1 MADIKTGF
9 PKNLAYNLKK
19 LDAGFTKTK
28 IKILPD
34 KNTVSANDILRF
46 RLTGNGIYDFR
57 SLVLNMNH
65 CSTTCTSAPAV
76 FAHFPRYSSSLIQSI
91 SITANNTT
99 LCSINEYGYL
109 YSKLMDFEGGDF
121 SQMSKR
127 WSELYDPSV
136 RFNSV
141 ASVKATATTHENA
154 ISCLR
159 MADSTTVASND
170 TGVKMSINNWLG
182 FLNSLSTPCID
193 LSDIGDLYINIQFA
207 PATVLWK
214 SNTPSGTADI
224 VPTNVNYTLTD
235 NFITIDRITFQSPD
249 YYKLK
254 TEKLIEDGLLIGYY
268 DYYLVS
274 GGLTTKSNNLALNF
288 NINSASLDQLI
299 ACYRRSDYNSL
310 KPLVLFGANSVG
322 SADVKTFAEVLADP
336 RFSGSSA
343 SALANTQNAGVGD
356 AFNSSVAFVSAAND
370 LTSTMWSVNS
380 IQIDPYALSP
390 IEIYN
395 KGLQYTGFQNIDLG
409 SSGIHPGCLSLAHF
423 QKYYFVDIC
432 SLENVSG
439 DNQFWVSGLD
449 GRQGGINIQYTATFN
464 SENASSIY
472 PYIFCR
478 STKVLSIKAGRQLE
492 IDPPPR

>member
-1 MADIKTGF
+1 M
-9 PKNLAYNLKK
+9 
-19 LDAGFTKTK
+19 
-28 IKILPD
+28 
-34 KNTVSANDILRF
+34 
-46 RLTGNGIYDFR
+46 
-57 SLVLNMNH
+57 
-65 CSTTCTSAPAV
+65 
-76 FAHFPRYSSSLIQSI
+76 
-91 SITANNTT
+91 
-99 LCSINEYGYL
+99 
-109 YSKLMDFEGGDF
+109 
-121 SQMSKR
+121 
-127 WSELYDPSV
+127 
-136 RFNSV
+136 
-141 ASVKATATTHENA
+141 
-154 ISCLR
+154 
-159 MADSTTVASND
+159 
-170 TGVKMSINNWLG
+170 
-182 FLNSLSTPCID
+182 
-193 LSDIGDLYINIQFA
+193 
-207 PATVLWK
+207 
-214 SNTPSGTADI
+214 
-224 VPTNVNYTLTD
+224 
-235 NFITIDRITFQSPD
+235 
-249 YYKLK
+249 
-254 TEKLIEDGLLIGYY
+254 
-268 DYYLVS
+268 
-274 GGLTTKSNNLALNF
+274 TTKSNNLVSNF

-322 SADVKTFAEVLADP
+322 SGEVKTFAEVLADP

-343 SALANTQNAGVGD
+343 SALAVTQNAGVGD

-380 IQIDPYALSP
+380 IQIDPYALTP

-423 QKYYFVDIC
+423 QKYYFIDIC